1 MSPSEFIQVAIGDLN
16 GQLSC
21 AQSMHSI
28 KEDGAFIYFGEPDRQ
43 EDIGVSYPSDVS
55 AVLAQIENDSFWFRH
70 RNRLITEMA
79 AKYAPGARFCDVG
92 GGNGIV
98 AQAMMQAG
106 HEVLLLEPG
115 MTACK
120 EARETRKIPVVYQC
134 ILEEAPIPK
143 GSISLL
149 GAFDV
154 VEHIEDPVNFL
165 RQTCDLAA
173 TDATLLITVPAFPS
187 LWSQEDIDAGH
198 YRRYTKRTMRQH
210 LEGAGWEVERLFYF
224 FSMLPM
230 PIFMKRSI
238 PYRLGQNQTGA
249 YSSVEN
255 ASKDHLPGNSSITKI
270 VDGYLTL
277 ESKMIHSRLAPPFGS
292 SLFAIAKKP

>member
-16 GQLSC
+16 GQMSC

-115 MTACK
+115 LTACK

-134 ILEEAPIPK
+134 ILEEAPMPK

-165 RQTCDLAA
+165 RQTRDLAT
-173 TDATLLITVPAFPS
+173 TDATLLITVPAFQS

-210 LEGAGWEVERLFYF
+210 LEAAGWKVERIFYF
-224 FSMLPM
+224 FSMLPL

-249 YSSVEN
+249 YNSVET
-255 ASKDHLPGNSSITKI
+255 ASKDHVPSNSSVIRM
-270 VDGYLTL
+270 VDGYLSL
-277 ESKMIHSRLAPPFGS
+277 ESKLIHSKLAPSLGS
-292 SLFAIAKKP
+292 SLFAVAKKA